1 VMQDNFDPNL
11 VRLFDKQAVGWVGS
25 FDVAAGASVS
35 ALIGQGMG
43 LANQANLT
51 SPFGMADFS
60 TRPFKATDDNGVTT
74 TLTGGDVHL
83 ARAVAVAETAG
94 AANGQDAIVRVRQ
107 NGQDQLAV
115 SFYKVDDF
123 SGKIGNLSPG
133 DAGYA
138 QASAAR
144 AYGLQ
149 SGDSLLLGPGYGL
162 FEKTA
167 IANVNAGDL
176 IAMTLTNRSSGDVWY
191 AFAHAN
197 SDGRGHLVNYGH
209 NTWGWEDTRGGGDH
223 DFNDLVVQLDFTS
236 NTGHGWLI

>member
-1 VMQDNFDPNL
+1 
-11 VRLFDKQAVGWVGS
+11 
-25 FDVAAGASVS
+25 
-35 ALIGQGMG
+35 
-43 LANQANLT
+43 
-51 SPFGMADFS
+51 MADFA
-60 TRPFKATDDNGVTT
+60 TRPFSVTEKGVTT
-74 TLTGGDVHL
+74 TVTGGEIHL

-94 AANGQDAIVRVRQ
+94 AANGQDAVVRVRQ

-123 SGKIGNLSPG
+123 SGKIGNLNPG

-138 QASAAR
+138 QASAAH

-149 SGDSLLLGPGYGL
+149 SGGTPAAGPAA
-162 FEKTA
+162 TA
-167 IANVNAGDL
+167 SSSRRPIANVNAGDL

-209 NTWGWEDTRGGGDH
+209 NTWGWEDTHGGGDH

-236 NTGHGWLI
+236 NTGHGWLV